1 MSRHALAAIF
11 WCIGLVLVNVSP
23 AFGQATTGE
32 ITGRIEDA
40 AGAVVP
46 GATVTADNADT
57 GFSRSTQSGAE
68 GDYLITLLPPGRY
81 TVSAELQGFKRA
93 VRESVLISVGTRQ
106 TLLLRLEVG
115 GVTEQVL
122 VSGAAPLIDTT
133 RSEISGVVTS
143 RDIANLPALNRT
155 FANLAMTM
163 PEARPAGGFDPTKT
177 RVGNFAMNG
186 GDGRQLD
193 VNVDGGD
200 NKDNVVGSLLQNF
213 AYESVQEFQV
223 LQHRWSAEAGRA
235 VGGVVNVI
243 SKSGTNELRGS
254 GFGTFRNDSMVAKDF
269 FQKRGVV
276 KPPFERKEYGG
287 SVGGPISRD
296 RLFFFGAI
304 ERFDEPKS
312 ETPIRSQAIFNELRS
327 VPGANPVDAIPTP
340 YDDTLLT
347 LKVDQ
352 RLNDRQNLS
361 YRFSMQQNSSDNDQ
375 VANPATTDLSG
386 GSTNTNDL
394 YDFVAKHNFSLGG
407 NRLNEFTFHFQDFT
421 NEILGVTDDP
431 ILIFSTPRLRVGP
444 APNTPQPTTVRKF
457 QFRDDFTLVQGQS
470 RSEVRHQLHP
480 HQAGRLLL
488 LRRVRLRGAVLRRS
502 RSHHRQPGALS
513 AGLRDA
519 RCRPARELFHRRGFA
534 RSDVPSAGVLRS
546 GRLAPGTKT
555 DAEPRT
561 ALGREHRPAARPD
574 QQPDDRTAAAA
585 RRSAGAGDHGR
596 RGQARAHD
604 AELEGISAAA
614 WLRLRRHGRCVP
626 RDPRRIRS
634 VLRPAVPEPD
644 ALLDDAE
651 RARVLRRGHAAG
663 EHQRRRRAAAEF
675 PLRRGSAAAPP
686 AVGFGA
692 LPAGTFGRINHPD
705 SSDPYVHKTSIGF
718 EKILRGAWVL
728 SSDYVHTDGFDEGRV
743 VVINPQI
750 RPLCD
755 PTFAGS
761 RPSDARCVAGATTR
775 YFDAAFVRAGL
786 GAGRLSQINM
796 IGTTNESRFDSLT
809 TTLRGRAGNTTM
821 SVSYVLSSSRAWGG
835 QPTASYSGNGIAITP
850 EQQFR
855 DEEWGPTRHDERH
868 RLVASGVIELPVG
881 FQIAPIVQLS
891 SSRPYTPTTG
901 FDSNGDGQIN
911 IVDRLCAGVDPRG
924 GVSGQRQ
931 RGRRSRAMNPNG
943 CALADVNSQRSGF
956 VVNPDGS
963 IEERSGRFF
972 NTDLRITKNFPINR
986 RMLRVYVDFYNLF
999 NTENLSFTLRPEES
1013 RATSAQRLHAAGV
1026 ALRAW
1031 IRSSGGSAVHGF
1043 IGRTLRV
1050 LGRDTRPHWRR

>member
-1 MSRHALAAIF
+1 MNRHALAAIF
-11 WCIGLVLVNVSP
+11 WCIGLGFVNASP
-23 AFGQATTGE
+23 VFAQATTGE

-46 GATVTADNADT
+46 GATVSAENVDT
-57 GFSRSTQSGAE
+57 GFLRSTQSGAE

-81 TVSAELQGFKRA
+81 TISAELQGFKRA
-93 VRESVLISVGTRQ
+93 VRESVLVSVGTRQ

-133 RSEISGVVTS
+133 RSEISGVVTA

-235 VGGVVNVI
+235 VGGVVNVV

-287 SVGGPISRD
+287 SIGGPILRD

-312 ETPIRSQAIFNELRS
+312 ETPIRSQAIFNELRA

-347 LKVDQ
+347 VKVDQ
-352 RLNDRQNLS
+352 RLTDRQNLS

-394 YDFVAKHNFSLGG
+394 YDLVAKHNFSLGG
-407 NRLNEFTFHFQDFT
+407 NRLNDFTFHFQDFN
-421 NEILGVTDDP
+421 NEILGVTSDP
-431 ILIFSTPRLRVGP
+431 IRIFSTPNLRVGP
-444 APNTPQPTTVRKF
+444 APNTPQQTTVRKF
-457 QFRDDFTLVQGQS
+457 QFRDDFTWFKGNHGLKFGTNYIHTKLGGYFYFGAFGHEVQFFDDPSVITGNLARYPQGFATPGAVQRVS
-470 RSEVRHQLHP
+470 YYAGEASHDQTFHQLAFYA
-480 HQAGRLLL
+480 QDDWRLGRKLTLNLGLRWDANIGLLPDQTNNRTIAL
-488 LRRVRLRGAVLRRS
+488 LRQLDDPL
-502 RSHHRQPGALS
+502 
-513 AGLRDA
+513 
-519 RCRPARELFHRRGFA
+519 AREITGDADKLARTTPSFKEWQPRLGFA
-534 RSDVPSAGVLRS
+534 YDVMGDASLVIRGGYGLFYDQLFQNLTLFSMTQSGPEFYAEVMRLVNTGV
-546 GRLAPGTKT
+546 
-555 DAEPRT
+555 
-561 ALGREHRPAARPD
+561 
-574 QQPDDRTAAAA
+574 
-585 RRSAGAGDHGR
+585 GAGQLANYRYG
-596 RGQARAHD
+596 
-604 AELEGISAAA
+604 
-614 WLRLRRHGRCVP
+614 V
-626 RDPRRIRS
+626 DP
-634 VLRPAVPEPD
+634 LP
-644 ALLDDAE
+644 
-651 RARVLRRGHAAG
+651 
-663 EHQRRRRAAAEF
+663 
-675 PLRRGSAAAPP
+675 APP
-686 AVGFGA
+686 AVSFGA

-718 EKILRGAWVL
+718 ERILRGAWVL

-743 VVINPQI
+743 VVINPSI

-755 PTFAGS
+755 ATFSGS
-761 RPSDARCVAGATTR
+761 NPSDPRCVSGVNTR

-796 IGTTNESRFDSLT
+796 IGTTNESQFDSLT

-868 RLVASGVIELPVG
+868 RLVASGVVELPAG
-881 FQIAPIVQLS
+881 FQISPIVQLS

-911 IVDRLCAGVDPRG
+911 IVDRLCAGVDPAAVFQVRG
-924 GVSGQRQ
+924 NTAAIS
-931 RGRRSRAMNPNG
+931 AMNPNG
-943 CALADVNSQRSGF
+943 CQLAKVNSQRRGF
-956 VVNPDGS
+956 IVNADGS
-963 IEERSGRFF
+963 IDERSGRFF
-972 NTDLRITKNFPINR
+972 NTDLRITKNFPFSQR
-986 RMLRVYVDFYNLF
+986 VLRVYVDFYNLF
-999 NTENLSFTLRPEES
+999 NTENLSFTLRPEQS
-1013 RATSAQRLHAAGV
+1013 PATSATAFMQPVSLYGP
-1026 ALRAW
+1026 
-1031 IRSSGGSAVHGF
+1031 GFGPAV
-1043 IGRTLRV
+1043 GRPFTASVGARFEF
-1050 LGRDTRPHWRR
+1050 